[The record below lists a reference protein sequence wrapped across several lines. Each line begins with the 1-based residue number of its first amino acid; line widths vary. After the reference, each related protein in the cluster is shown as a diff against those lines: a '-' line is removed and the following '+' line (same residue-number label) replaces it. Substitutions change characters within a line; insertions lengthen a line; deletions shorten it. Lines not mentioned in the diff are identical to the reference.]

1 VAGALKAGPKAQ
13 ITAPPLNLKGLPRV
27 GGRRAVRWIERTLV
41 IPKGKGALTPV
52 RLRPWQRDL
61 VEGLFDDPRPRT
73 GLLSIPRGN
82 GKTALAAMLA
92 LYALY
97 ADGEEGA
104 QVLAVA
110 SDERQAGILFAA
122 ARRMVELAPELLE
135 RTHIYRD
142 RLIVPHTASELRP
155 LPSEAAA
162 LQGYDPSFCVVDEL
176 HVVTE
181 DVWEAMTLAAG
192 KRERSLTLAIS
203 TPSGDQ
209 SGVMWRLREQA
220 LTEPDPALYFREY
233 AAPPGCAVDDEQAW
247 HIANPALGDFLHV
260 DALRANLKTSRE
272 SAFRRY
278 RLGQW
283 ASHDQTWL
291 PDGAWLRCADRDRQ
305 IEDGTDVVL
314 ALDGSFNGD
323 STALVVATVGE
334 CPHLDVVGLWS
345 RPDND
350 PGWRV
355 PVRDVE
361 QCIRDACRRWT
372 VREIT
377 ADPFRWQRSLEVL
390 QEEGLPV
397 TEYPQ
402 SPARMTPAT
411 QRFFEAVLT
420 EGLSHSGSGDLARD
434 VANAIVRDDARG
446 YRIVK
451 ESKRSTKRIDLAVA
465 AVMALDRA
473 VTLASYAEVQMW

>member
-1 VAGALKAGPKAQ
+1 MSGALKAGPKAP
-13 ITAPPLNLKGLPRV
+13 ITVGPLNLRGLPRA
-27 GGRRAVRWIERTLV
+27 GGPRAIRWIEKTLV
-41 IPKGKGALTPV
+41 IPKGKGALKPV
-52 RLRPWQRDL
+52 RLRPWQREL
-61 VEGLFDDPRPRT
+61 VAGLFDDPRPRT

-110 SDERQAGILFAA
+110 SDERQAGILFGA
-122 ARRMVELAPELLE
+122 ARRMVELSPQLLE

-142 RLIVPHTASELRP
+142 RLHVPHTASELRP

-176 HVVTE
+176 HVVTD

-209 SGVMWRLREQA
+209 AGVMWRLRLQA
-220 LTEPDPALYFREY
+220 LTEPDPAFYFREY
-233 AAPPGCAVDDEQAW
+233 AAPSGCPVDDEPAW
-247 HIANPALGDFLHV
+247 HVANPALGDFLHV

-283 ASHDQTWL
+283 AGRDEAWL
-291 PDGAWLRCADRDRQ
+291 PDGAWMACTDKDRT
-305 IEDGTDVVL
+305 IGDGSDVVL

-323 STALVVATVGE
+323 STALVVATVDE
-334 CPHLDVVGLWS
+334 RPHLDVVGLWS
-345 RPDND
+345 RPELD
-350 PGWRV
+350 PEWRV
-355 PVRDVE
+355 PIREVE
-361 QCIRDACRRWT
+361 QAVRDACTRWT

-390 QEEGLPV
+390 ADEGLPV
-397 TEYPQ
+397 VEYPQ

-411 QRFFEAVLT
+411 QRFYEAVMTAGLT
-420 EGLSHSGSGDLARD
+420 QSGSPDMARH
-434 VANAIVRDDARG
+434 VANAIARDDARG

-451 ESKRSTKRIDLAVA
+451 DHKKSARRIDLAVC

-473 VTLASYAEVQMW
+473 VTLATMATVQMW

>member
-1 VAGALKAGPKAQ
+1 MAGALKAGPKAQ
-13 ITAPPLNLKGLPRV
+13 ITAPPLNLKGLPRL
-27 GGRRAVRWIERTLV
+27 GGPRAARWIERTLV
-41 IPKGKGALTPV
+41 IPKGKGALKPV
-52 RLRPWQRDL
+52 RLRPWQREL
-61 VEGLFDDPRPRT
+61 VEGLFNDPRPRT

-122 ARRMVELAPELLE
+122 ARRMVELSPALLE

-176 HVVTE
+176 HVVTD

-192 KRERSLTLAIS
+192 KREKSLTLAIS

-209 SGVMWRLREQA
+209 SGVMWRLRQQA
-220 LTEPDPALYFREY
+220 LTEPDTALYFREY
-233 AAPPGCAVDDEQAW
+233 AAPPSCPVDDEAAW

-283 ASHDQTWL
+283 ASHDQSWL
-291 PDGAWLRCADRDRQ
+291 PDGAWLRCADRDRA
-305 IEDGTDVVL
+305 IEDGDEVVL

-323 STALVVATVGE
+323 STALVVATVE
-334 CPHLDVVGLWS
+334 EQPHLDVAGLWS

-350 PGWRV
+350 PRWRV
-355 PVRDVE
+355 PIREVE
-361 QCIRDACRRWT
+361 QAIRDAAQRWT

-377 ADPFRWQRSLEVL
+377 ADPFRWQRSLEAL
-390 QEEGLPV
+390 LDEGLPV

-411 QRFFEAVLT
+411 QRLYEAVMT
-420 EGLSHSGSGDLARD
+420 EGLTHSGDPAMARHI
-434 VANAIVRDDARG
+434 ANAIVRDDARG

-451 ESKRSTKRIDLAVA
+451 DSKHSTRRIDLAVC

-473 VTLASYAEVQMW
+473 VTLASLGVVQMW

>member
-1 VAGALKAGPKAQ
+1 MAGALKAGPKAQ
-13 ITAPPLNLKGLPRV
+13 ITAPPLSLRGLPRA

-41 IPKGKGALTPV
+41 VPKGKGALKPV
-52 RLRPWQRDL
+52 RLRPWQREL
-61 VEGLFDDPRPRT
+61 VAGLFDDPRPRSA
-73 GLLSIPRGN
+73 LLSIPRGN

-104 QVLAVA
+104 QVLCVA
-110 SDERQAGILFAA
+110 SDERQAGILFGA
-122 ARRMVELAPELLE
+122 ARRMVELSPDLLE

-142 RLIVPHTASELRP
+142 RLHVPHTASELRP

-162 LQGYDPSFCVVDEL
+162 LQGYDPSLCVVDEL
-176 HVVTE
+176 HVVTD

-209 SGVMWRLREQA
+209 AGVMWRLRQQA
-220 LTEPDPALYFREY
+220 LTDPDPAFYYREY
-233 AAPPGCAVDDEQAW
+233 AAPAGCGVDDEDAW
-247 HIANPALGDFLHV
+247 HTANPALGDFLQI

-272 SAFRRY
+272 TAFRRY

-283 ASHDQTWL
+283 AGREDAWL
-291 PDGAWLRCADRDRQ
+291 PAGAWNQCADRTRA
-305 IEDGTDVVL
+305 IEDGTEVVL

-323 STALVVATVGE
+323 STAIAVATVDP

-361 QCIRDACRRWT
+361 QAIRDACHRWT

-377 ADPFRWQRSLEVL
+377 ADPFRWQRSLEIL
-390 QEEGLPV
+390 QDEGLPV

-402 SPARMTPAT
+402 SPARMVPAT
-411 QRFFEAVLT
+411 TRLYEAVMTEALT
-420 EGLSHSGSGDLARD
+420 HSGNADMARH
-434 VANAIVRDDARG
+434 VANAVARDDARG
-446 YRIVK
+446 YRLVK
-451 ESKRSTKRIDLAVA
+451 DSKHSARRIDLAIA
-465 AVMALDRA
+465 AVMATDRA
-473 VTLASYAEVQMW
+473 VTLAATPTVEMW

>member
-1 VAGALKAGPKAQ
+1 MSGALKAGPKAQ
-13 ITAPPLNLKGLPRV
+13 ITAPPLNLRGLPRV
-27 GGRRAVRWIERTLV
+27 GGQRAIRWIERTLV
-41 IPKGKGALTPV
+41 IPKGKGALKPV
-52 RLRPWQRDL
+52 KLRPWQREL
-61 VEGLFDDPRPRT
+61 VAGLFDDPRPRT

-104 QVLAVA
+104 QVLCVA
-110 SDERQAGILFAA
+110 SDERQAGILFGA
-122 ARRMVELAPELLE
+122 ARRMVELSPALFE

-142 RLIVPHTASELRP
+142 RLHVPHTASELRP

-176 HVVTE
+176 HVVTD

-209 SGVMWRLREQA
+209 AGVMWRLRQQA
-220 LTEPDPALYFREY
+220 LTDPDSALYFREY
-233 AAPPGCAVDDEQAW
+233 AAPAGCEVHDEAAW
-247 HIANPALGDFLHV
+247 HVANPALGDFLHA

-283 ASHDQTWL
+283 ASHEDAWL
-291 PDGAWLRCADRDRQ
+291 PDGAWLACADRDRK
-305 IEDGTDVVL
+305 IDEGDEVVL

-334 CPHLDVVGLWS
+334 RPHLEVVGLWS
-345 RPDND
+345 RPEAD

-355 PVRDVE
+355 PIREVE
-361 QCIRDACRRWT
+361 QAVRDACQRWT

-390 QEEGLPV
+390 QDEGLPV

-411 QRFFEAVLT
+411 QRFFEAVMTGGLT
-420 EGLSHSGSGDLARD
+420 HSGSPDMARH
-434 VANAIVRDDARG
+434 VANAVARDDARG

-451 ESKRSTKRIDLAVA
+451 DSKHSTRTIDLAVC

-473 VTLASYAEVQMW
+473 VILASIATVQMW